1 MTTTHLQQRPD
12 RVDVGGGGA
21 EGGGRAR
28 VEPQPE
34 RLDLAGLPG
43 QPVDALEAAE
53 ARRGARL
60 DHLRAPP
67 AAGRHMAAS
76 QPGTLLSIC
85 NICVCACADFL
96 FLVSSGFEMFIL

>member
-12 RVDVGGGGA
+12 GVDVGGGGP

-28 VEPQPE
+28 VEPEPE
-34 RLDLAGLPG
+34 RLDLASLPG
-43 QPVDALEAAE
+43 QPVDALEAAQV
-53 ARRGARL
+53 RRGARL

-67 AAGRHMAAS
+67 GAGRHMAES
-76 QPGTLLSIC
+76 QPGTLNMC

-96 FLVSSGFEMFIL
+96 FLVSSGFEMFML